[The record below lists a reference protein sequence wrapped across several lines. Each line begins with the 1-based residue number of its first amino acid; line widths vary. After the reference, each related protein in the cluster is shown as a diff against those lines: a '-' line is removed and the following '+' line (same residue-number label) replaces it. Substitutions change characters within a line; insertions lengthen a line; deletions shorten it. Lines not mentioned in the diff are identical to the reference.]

1 MVLTIDATILTKLAP
16 HYTGARAE
24 RQATNIRLAGPFFP
38 AALARHDISNL
49 LRKAHFLAQVC
60 EESWGFSDMKEE
72 GSGEEYEGRRN
83 LGNTSPG
90 DGPRYKGRGFI
101 QLTGRANYRAYGKT
115 LGLDLLRHPELAED
129 PRNAV
134 ESACEYWTKR
144 QLNPLADKDDLK
156 TITRRINGRHMRG
169 LAKRAAYL
177 VQAKGLLV
185 MELMSEVVAATEQD
199 TKILIDRLQ
208 AIW

>member
-24 RQATNIRLAGPFFP
+24 RQATNVRLAGPFFP
-38 AALARHDISNL
+38 SALARHDISGL
-49 LRKAHFLAQVC
+49 LRQAHFLAQVC

-72 GSGEEYEGRRN
+72 GSGEEYEGRAN

-90 DGPRYKGRGFI
+90 DGPRFKGRGFI
-101 QLTGRANYRAYGKT
+101 QLTGRANYRTYGKAM
-115 LGLDLLRHPELAED
+115 GLDLLRHPELAEN
-129 PRNAV
+129 PRIAV

-144 QLNPLADKDDLK
+144 HLNPLADKDDLS
-156 TITRRINGRHMRG
+156 TITLRINGRHRRG
-169 LAKRAAYL
+169 LANRAAYL
-177 VQAKGLLV
+177 VQAKRLLG
-185 MELMSEVVAATEQD
+185 MEFLSEAVAAAGRDATMLAE
-199 TKILIDRLQ
+199 RLR